1 MKKPGL
7 LAALA
12 LLAAPLAACDQL
24 ALSSPGCT
32 IIGRVAVEGLGID
45 GVSVT
50 LSTGQSSTTSG
61 GGHFRFDNVRGGTV
75 TLTLAGLPA
84 DATFD
89 LAPAALTMACDG
101 LVTIDFSGSY
111 IRTSRIRGTVTV
123 ERAGLSGV
131 TVVLSGV
138 FHTVTTTD
146 GDGGYAFGSLRA
158 GDYSVAISGFDT
170 AEIRFPYTDTTLAV
184 IEGELSI
191 VSFDGAHRRTAAQG
205 VAATAGLGR

>member
-1 MKKPGL
+1 M
-7 LAALA
+7 
-12 LLAAPLAACDQL
+12 
-24 ALSSPGCT
+24 
-32 IIGRVAVEGLGID
+32 
-45 GVSVT
+45 
-50 LSTGQSSTTSG
+50 
-61 GGHFRFDNVRGGTV
+61 
-75 TLTLAGLPA
+75 
-84 DATFD
+84 
-89 LAPAALTMACDG
+89 
-101 LVTIDFSGSY
+101 
-111 IRTSRIRGTVTV
+111 
-123 ERAGLSGV
+123 

-184 IEGELSI
+184 IEGESSI